1 MRMGPIDALWHL
13 LNFIAPALAVGLL
26 AAALVKLAWRREL
39 AGTRWARLA
48 AWACGAG
55 VAASVAALVIF
66 GRDGTVAGY
75 ALLVAA
81 SALALW
87 WRAFVA
93 KR

>member
-1 MRMGPIDALWHL
+1 MGPIDALWHL
-13 LNFIAPALAVGLL
+13 LNFFAPALVVGLLAPALA
-26 AAALVKLAWRREL
+26 KLFWRREL
-39 AGTRWARLA
+39 AGTRWSRLA

-55 VAASVAALVIF
+55 VVASVAALLVF

-87 WRAFVA
+87 WSAFVTR

>member
-1 MRMGPIDALWHL
+1 MGPIDALWHL
-13 LNFIAPALAVGLL
+13 LNFIAPALAVGGMS
-26 AAALVKLAWRREL
+26 AALVKLAWRREL
-39 AGTRWARLA
+39 AGTRWSRLA
-48 AWACGAG
+48 VWACGAG
-55 VAASVAALVIF
+55 VAASVAALLVF

-87 WRAFVA
+87 WSAFVVK

>member
-1 MRMGPIDALWHL
+1 MGPIDALWHL
-13 LNFIAPALAVGLL
+13 LNFIAPALAVGALS
-26 AAALVKLAWRREL
+26 AALVKLAWRREL
-39 AGTRWARLA
+39 AGARWSRLA

-55 VAASVAALVIF
+55 IAASVAALVVF

-87 WRAFVA
+87 WSAFVST
-93 KR
+93 KL